1 MEKRKIIFG
10 SYDTALHGLWT
21 LNQLAFSDPVH
32 QSNLVTVPGRD
43 GALDLSTVLNDGEPS
58 YSPRTLSARFESSE
72 GTRMERN
79 ARISAMVNQL
89 DGRRMNIILPDDP
102 TRYITGRVS
111 VMVEYSDM
119 AHAAVNV
126 SAVCD
131 PWRYNRLETRLT
143 LEATDAEQLTVLPN
157 SGRRIAVPSV
167 TVKGGSAR
175 ARLVW
180 NDLEWVLPAGEYRL
194 VELRLPGF
202 TNTPLVYSGRGVIT
216 LAYRE
221 AIL

>member
-43 GALDLSTVLNDGEPS
+43 GALDLSTVLNDGEPN
-58 YSPRTLSARFESSE
+58 YGTRTLSARFESSE

-89 DGRRMNIILPDDP
+89 DGRRMDIILPDDP
-102 TRYITGRVS
+102 TRYVTGRVS

-131 PWRYNRLETRLT
+131 PWRYNRLETVLT
-143 LEATDAEQLTVLPN
+143 LEATNAEQLTVLPN

-167 TVKGGSAR
+167 TVKGSA
-175 ARLVW
+175 ANVLLAC
-180 NDLEWVLPAGEYRL
+180 NGDEWELPAGEYRL
-194 VELRLPGF
+194 LGLKLPGF
-202 TNTPLVYSGRGVIT
+202 TNTPLTYSGTGTVV